1 MAVLEAAKQA
11 VQIWYFLYLIRKE
24 AIYNMGLIII
34 YEDNQDVIKL
44 ADNPIN
50 YLKTKYIA
58 IHYYIIQEYIAN
70 SKI

>member
-1 MAVLEAAKQA
+1 
-11 VQIWYFLYLIRKE
+11 
-24 AIYNMGLIII
+24 MGLIII